1 MTYTQRS
8 EDLLF
13 KQNFDNNNDDEDYHK
28 LIELLNSE
36 ETFRTF
42 GDGLLCFLQNRNPGL
57 TADTATKYIEK
68 LCKETGVPVK
78 DIANTG
84 TFRNWFKV
92 GLRPDKGDNN
102 RKRIFA
108 LAFAL
113 QLTAEETAE
122 FFHKVYLDRAFD
134 YRNMVDIVCYFC
146 LTNNKSWQDVNRIL
160 DIVKDMDFDNN
171 DYTAYTSQIKSDV
184 QAMADENALVEYIK
198 NHGHN
203 LEKRNV
209 AAKKYREQLIAETI
223 KLAEDEVQLEKH
235 RKKADEL
242 KMKRKEYVELETP
255 ELYRFYNCTSTSL
268 NHLYEV
274 ITGLSVYDKEIKV
287 RKRLFKNSRLP
298 KEIKSRFP
306 EADTLSKPEPTYEE
320 LRKLIILLYSY
331 KHWVNLRFNKEKSD
345 ITIYEEEI
353 NNYLN
358 ESGFSPIYYGNPY
371 DWLFLCCALSDNPL
385 DTFRNI
391 IAEVL
396 EKD

>member
-13 KQNFDNNNDDEDYHK
+13 QQNFDNNDDEDYHK

-68 LCKETGVPVK
+68 LCEETGVLVK

-122 FFHKVYLDRAFD
+122 LFHKVYLDRAFD
-134 YRNMVDIVCYFC
+134 YRNIVDIVCYFC
-146 LTNNKSWQDVNRIL
+146 IANNKSWQDVNRIL
-160 DIVKDMDFDNN
+160 DIVKDMDFDNS
-171 DYTAYTSQIKSDV
+171 DYTTYTSQIKSDI

-209 AAKKYREQLIAETI
+209 SAKETVKKLISQANGLAKKESELPEYRDCFIGC
-223 KLAEDEVQLEKH
+223 D
-235 RKKADEL
+235 R
-242 KMKRKEYVELETP
+242 
-255 ELYRFYNCTSTSL
+255 TSKNFT
-268 NHLYEV
+268 YEV
-274 ITGLSVYDKEIKV
+274 ITNLPVSGEKGTKTF
-287 RKRLFKNSRLP
+287 FKNSRLP

-306 EADTLSKPEPTYEE
+306 EAGTLSKKEPTYEE
-320 LRKLIILLYSY
+320 LRKLIILLSSY
-331 KHWVNLRFNKEKSD
+331 KHWVSLRFNNAESD
-345 ITIYEEEI
+345 IEVYIDEI
-353 NNYLN
+353 TNYLN
-358 ESGFSPIYYGNPY
+358 YSGFSPVYYGNPY
-371 DWLFLCCALSDNPL
+371 DWLFSFCAMSNNPL
-385 DTFRNI
+385 DRFREI

-396 EKD
+396 EED

>member
-13 KQNFDNNNDDEDYHK
+13 KQNFDNNDDEDYHK

-68 LCKETGVPVK
+68 LCEETGVLVK

-92 GLRPDKGDNN
+92 GLRPDKGNNN

-122 FFHKVYLDRAFD
+122 LFHKVYLDRAFD
-134 YRNMVDIVCYFC
+134 YRNIVDIVCYFC
-146 LTNNKSWQDVNRIL
+146 IANNKSWQDVNRIL
-160 DIVKDMDFDNN
+160 DIVKDMDFDNS
-171 DYTAYTSQIKSDV
+171 DYTTYTSQIKNDV

-209 AAKKYREQLIAETI
+209 AAKKYREQLIAENI

-235 RKKADEL
+235 RKKATEL
-242 KMKRKEYVELETP
+242 KMKTEEYFEFETP
-255 ELYRFYNCTSTSL
+255 ELYKFYRCTTTSL

-274 ITGLSVYDKEIKV
+274 ITGLSVYNKEKKV

-331 KHWVNLRFNKEKSD
+331 KHWVKLRFNEEKSD
-345 ITIYEEEI
+345 IAIYEEEI

-371 DWLFLCCALSDNPL
+371 DWLFSFCAMSNNPL
-385 DTFRNI
+385 DTFREI

-396 EKD
+396 EED